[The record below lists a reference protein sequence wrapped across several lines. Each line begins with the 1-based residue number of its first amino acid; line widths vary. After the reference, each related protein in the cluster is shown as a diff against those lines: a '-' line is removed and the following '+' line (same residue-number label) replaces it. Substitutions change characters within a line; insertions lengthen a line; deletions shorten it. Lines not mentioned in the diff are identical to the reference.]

1 LQRAERACCAHAPNC
16 DWYQEIFSHFY
27 TVNIVEN
34 RPSTAEKTGAKPV
47 TRAQVLWQSAAA
59 AFQQGRP
66 GKMQLSTKARYGL
79 RALCHVAHRGYASA
93 HVIAEQQ
100 AIPSRYLEEIIGEL
114 RKAGF
119 VVGKRGPRGGYKL
132 ARPAADIAVAE
143 VLQALS
149 TPTNGGPSTGDPQD
163 EITRMVERSVD
174 ARFEAAVGQ
183 LSLEQLL
190 GEARENH
197 RRRGADLL
205 IA

>member
-1 LQRAERACCAHAPNC
+1 MRRKTDDGGRILVAICRRG
-16 DWYQEIFSHFY
+16 FSSRL
-27 TVNIVEN
+27 T
-34 RPSTAEKTGAKPV
+34 
-47 TRAQVLWQSAAA
+47 
-59 AFQQGRP
+59 
-66 GKMQLSTKARYGL
+66 GKMQLTTKARYGL

-149 TPTNGGPSTGDPQD
+149 TPANGGPSTGDPQD

-190 GEARENH
+190 GEARETH
-197 RRRGADLL
+197 RRSTDLVV
-205 IA
+205 